1 MSLDENKAIALRY
14 FQEVWGQGDFALEDQ
29 LLAPDYVDH
38 QPAPGF
44 PPDRTGHHRFLMHF
58 RAAFPDV
65 RYTMEDL
72 IAEGDRVMDRWT
84 VHATHLGDFLGIPPT
99 GKAIT
104 FWGIDILRI
113 VNGRIK
119 EIWHLEDQVSVLQQ
133 LGVLPGEPFRA
144 PD

>member
-1 MSLDENKAIALRY
+1 
-14 FQEVWGQGDFALEDQ
+14 
-29 LLAPDYVDH
+29 
-38 QPAPGF
+38 
-44 PPDRTGHHRFLMHF
+44 MHF